1 MIDVEV
7 LATGSRG
14 NCYLLKS
21 GDTRI
26 LLDCGL
32 PYKKTL
38 KLLDFK
44 LPDAVLVTHEHKDH
58 ALAAKDFMNHGV
70 DVYMSYGTADALK
83 LEENHRL
90 HLIDD
95 KEFPPNGRFE
105 FWAFE
110 VKHDAAEPVN
120 FLIHSKGDSAFYSAE
135 NEERILYLTDLGNVP
150 KFNSLDATKI
160 LLEINF
166 AEEELRNSEIDEP
179 AKKRIFENHLSLEK
193 AAEFLTATDLSECK
207 EIYLIHI
214 SERHGDGEIFG
225 KVIQEMVGDK
235 IKVIVA
241 KNKEL

>member
-14 NCYLLKS
+14 NCYLLTS
-21 GDTRI
+21 GETRI

-90 HLIDD
+90 HFVGDFTTSKIGTLRG
-95 KEFPPNGRFE
+95 KNFY
-105 FWAFE
+105 
-110 VKHDAAEPVN
+110 VKHDAAEPMN
-120 FLIHSKGDSAFYSAE
+120 FFIDDKQDKV
-135 NEERILYLTDLGNVP
+135 LYLTDLGNVP
-150 KFNSLDATKI
+150 KFNCLDATKI

-193 AAEFLTATDLSECK
+193 AAEFLTETNLSECK

-225 KVIQEMVGDK
+225 KVIQEIVGDK

-241 KNKEL
+241 ENKKSRDIFSA